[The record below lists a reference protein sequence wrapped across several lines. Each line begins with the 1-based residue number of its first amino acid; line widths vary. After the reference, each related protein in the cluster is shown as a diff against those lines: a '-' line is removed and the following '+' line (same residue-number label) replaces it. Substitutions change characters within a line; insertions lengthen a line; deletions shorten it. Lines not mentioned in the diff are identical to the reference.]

1 MTLTT
6 LAARPVV
13 WIGLLLVAAI
23 AFMPATAP
31 WFHAWYPELG
41 TPVYQRAS
49 FFTLTMSHVAL
60 VGLSSAIVAVVGIA
74 AGAFVT
80 TAPGREFAGIVD
92 RIVAIGQTFPPAAV
106 LAVAVPATGYG
117 AVPTLIALVAYGVL
131 PVVETTV
138 TGLAGVPDSVRQAA
152 DGVGFTP
159 FGRLARG
166 IADRP
171 AGDPDRTSH
180 RRRHQYR
187 HRHDRL
193 DGRALTLGSPIIEGL
208 SGSNPAFV
216 VQGAIVV
223 ALLAVFIDQLFE
235 EAERVATRHRRRCD
249 SAAYTEPNI
258 DANLMVSRREP
269 RANSHRI

>member
-1 MTLTT
+1 MTLSA

-13 WIGLLLVAAI
+13 WIGLALVAAI

-49 FFTLTMSHVAL
+49 FFTLTMSHIAL

-159 FGRLARG
+159 FGRLARVELP
-166 IADRP
+166 IALP
-171 AGDPDRTSH
+171 VILTGLRTAVVINIGTATIGSTV
-180 RRRHQYR
+180 
-187 HRHDRL
+187 
-193 DGRALTLGSPIIEGL
+193 GALTLGSPIIEGL

-223 ALLAVFIDQLFE
+223 ALLAVFVDQLFE
-235 EAERVATRHRRRCD
+235 EAERVATRHR
-249 SAAYTEPNI
+249 AK
-258 DANLMVSRREP
+258 V
-269 RANSHRI
+269 